1 MPGKSQNR
9 GRLTAYCHPP
19 TAYSRRSGE
28 RRGSPVILA
37 SRARVPARRGRVNP
51 AARAHVQCL
60 RPAGGVKVSGPRDL
74 RAHPRRVAAKGS
86 EDEKT
91 MGVWARLKR
100 SLRAVFGGI
109 IEKTEDPE
117 LILQQTI
124 RDMRDRVPELN
135 NSVAQVMATE
145 KLLAKNKERLETQV
159 VDLDSKIRASGK
171 MGRDDIATAYIGQVQ
186 QGQLNLQKASQQLEH
201 ANLASKQ
208 ALKARDNYVL
218 QMQRRTAEAMQL
230 INQSKQAK
238 LQEQLAQTMESFEL
252 GDDASTSNEMRD
264 KIDRRAAA
272 AEAKMQ
278 LGAASVDTQMQD
290 IEREAMDMQ
299 LQDKLLAYKRDM
311 GLLGTG
317 TSAPAPQ
324 ALPAEGETTSGG
336 QNGTGGGHVS

>member
-1 MPGKSQNR
+1 
-9 GRLTAYCHPP
+9 
-19 TAYSRRSGE
+19 
-28 RRGSPVILA
+28 
-37 SRARVPARRGRVNP
+37 
-51 AARAHVQCL
+51 
-60 RPAGGVKVSGPRDL
+60 
-74 RAHPRRVAAKGS
+74 
-86 EDEKT
+86 
-91 MGVWARLKR
+91 MGLWTRMKR
-100 SLRAVFGGI
+100 SVRALFGGI

-159 VDLDSKIRASGK
+159 VDLDSKIRASVK
-171 MGRDDIATAYIGQVQ
+171 MGRDDIATAYIGQLQ
-186 QGQLNLQKASQQLEH
+186 QAQLDLQKTSQQLEH
-201 ANLASKQ
+201 AGSASKQ
-208 ALKARDNYVL
+208 ALTARDNYVL

-238 LQEQLAQTMESFEL
+238 LQEQLAQTMESFQL
-252 GDDASTSNEMRD
+252 GDDASTFNEMRD

-278 LGAASVDTQMQD
+278 LGSASVDTQMQD

-311 GLLGTG
+311 GLLGAG
-317 TSAPAPQ
+317 SSAPTPQ
-324 ALPAEGETTSGG
+324 ALPAEGESTATGG
-336 QNGTGGGHVS
+336 NNGTGGQSH

>member
-1 MPGKSQNR
+1 M
-9 GRLTAYCHPP
+9 
-19 TAYSRRSGE
+19 
-28 RRGSPVILA
+28 
-37 SRARVPARRGRVNP
+37 
-51 AARAHVQCL
+51 
-60 RPAGGVKVSGPRDL
+60 
-74 RAHPRRVAAKGS
+74 
-86 EDEKT
+86 
-91 MGVWARLKR
+91 KR
-100 SLRAVFGGI
+100 SMRALFGGI

-159 VDLDSKIRASGK
+159 VDLDSKIRASVK
-171 MGRDDIATAYIGQVQ
+171 MGRDDIATAYIGQLQ
-186 QGQLNLQKASQQLEH
+186 QAQLDLQKTGQQLEH

-252 GDDASTSNEMRD
+252 GDDASTFNEMRD

-278 LGAASVDTQMQD
+278 LGAANVDTQMQD
-290 IEREAMDMQ
+290 IEREALDMQ

-311 GLLGTG
+311 GLLGAG
-317 TSAPAPQ
+317 SPSAPQ
-324 ALPAEGETTSGG
+324 ALPAEGETTGG
-336 QNGTGGGHVS
+336 NQNGAGGSRASK

>member
-1 MPGKSQNR
+1 
-9 GRLTAYCHPP
+9 
-19 TAYSRRSGE
+19 
-28 RRGSPVILA
+28 
-37 SRARVPARRGRVNP
+37 
-51 AARAHVQCL
+51 
-60 RPAGGVKVSGPRDL
+60 
-74 RAHPRRVAAKGS
+74 
-86 EDEKT
+86 
-91 MGVWARLKR
+91 MGLWTRMKR
-100 SLRAVFGGI
+100 SVRALFGGI

-159 VDLDSKIRASGK
+159 VDLDSKIRASVK
-171 MGRDDIATAYIGQVQ
+171 MGRDDIATAYIGQLQ
-186 QGQLNLQKASQQLEH
+186 QAQLDLQKTSQQLEH

-238 LQEQLAQTMESFEL
+238 LQEQLAQTMESFQL
-252 GDDASTSNEMRD
+252 GDDASTFNEMRD

-278 LGAASVDTQMQD
+278 LGSANVDTQMQD

-299 LQDKLLAYKRDM
+299 LQDKLLSYKRDM
-311 GLLGTG
+311 GLLGAG
-317 TSAPAPQ
+317 VGAPAPQ
-324 ALPAEGETTSGG
+324 ALPAEGETASGNP
-336 QNGTGGGHVS
+336 NGTGGTVNNN

>member
-1 MPGKSQNR
+1 
-9 GRLTAYCHPP
+9 
-19 TAYSRRSGE
+19 
-28 RRGSPVILA
+28 
-37 SRARVPARRGRVNP
+37 
-51 AARAHVQCL
+51 
-60 RPAGGVKVSGPRDL
+60 
-74 RAHPRRVAAKGS
+74 
-86 EDEKT
+86 
-91 MGVWARLKR
+91 MGLWTRMKR
-100 SLRAVFGGI
+100 SVRALFGGI

-159 VDLDSKIRASGK
+159 VDLDSKIRASVK
-171 MGRDDIATAYIGQVQ
+171 MGRDDIATAYIGQLQ
-186 QGQLNLQKASQQLEH
+186 QAQLDLQKTGQQLEH
-201 ANLASKQ
+201 ANNASKQ

-238 LQEQLAQTMESFEL
+238 LQEQLAQTMESFQL
-252 GDDASTSNEMRD
+252 GDDASTFNEMRD

-278 LGAASVDTQMQD
+278 LGAASVDTQMQE
-290 IEREAMDMQ
+290 IEREALDMQ

-317 TSAPAPQ
+317 SSAPTPQ
-324 ALPAEGETTSGG
+324 ALPAEGETTTTSGG
-336 QNGTGGGHVS
+336 QNGTGGASH